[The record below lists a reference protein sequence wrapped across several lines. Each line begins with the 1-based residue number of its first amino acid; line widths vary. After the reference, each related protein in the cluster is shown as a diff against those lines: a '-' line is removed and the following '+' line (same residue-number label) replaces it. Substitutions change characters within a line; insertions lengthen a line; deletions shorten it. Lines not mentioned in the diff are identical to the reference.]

1 MHPKSPK
8 VQNGGGDLLRTAQA
22 TVVFFLMQLFVKYG
36 NYFWQERKRR
46 RGGDL
51 LKKIQATVEW
61 FLGLTGGLA
70 NGSALAHTRQTLV
83 LARVGA

>member
-1 MHPKSPK
+1 MRNIFDRS
-8 VQNGGGDLLRTAQA
+8 
-22 TVVFFLMQLFVKYG
+22 
-36 NYFWQERKRR
+36 ERDG

-70 NGSALAHTRQTLV
+70 NGSALVHTRQTLV
-83 LARVGA
+83 LARVGGPVKKKGSPISR